1 MADDS
6 MQTITTNIEE
16 ELFNEIVNNLE
27 QASITVEEAQQ
38 LARDFL
44 AILPMEDKKDLL
56 KKLYELSQ
64 KHAEARKIYIEYAA
78 PYEEEERQKR
88 LTLISQHLKSG
99 KIEDALA
106 AAKEGTTPA
115 SDK

>member
-1 MADDS
+1 MTDDS
-6 MQTITTNIEE
+6 MESITTNIED

-44 AILPMEDKKDLL
+44 ALLPLEDKKDVL
-56 KKLYELSQ
+56 KKLYTLSQ
-64 KHAEARKIYIEYAA
+64 KHDEARKIYIEYAA
-78 PYEEEERQKR
+78 PYEEEERQRR

-106 AAKEGTTPA
+106 AAKDGATPA
-115 SDK
+115 ADK

>member
-6 MQTITTNIEE
+6 MQTITTDIEE

-44 AILPMEDKKDLL
+44 ALLPLEDKKDLL
-56 KKLYELSQ
+56 KKLYTLSQ
-64 KHAEARKIYIEYAA
+64 KHNEARKIYIEYAA
-78 PYEEEERQKR
+78 PYEEEERQKK
-88 LTLISQHLKSG
+88 LTLISQHIKSG

-106 AAKEGTTPA
+106 AAKEGTTPT

>member
-1 MADDS
+1 MTDDS
-6 MQTITTNIEE
+6 MQTITTDIEE

-44 AILPMEDKKDLL
+44 TLLPLEDKKDLL
-56 KKLYELSQ
+56 KKLYTLSQ
-64 KHAEARKIYIEYAA
+64 KHNEARKIYIEYAA

-106 AAKEGTTPA
+106 AAKEGNTPA
-115 SDK
+115 TDK